1 MVVTKRKEP
10 RRVKN
15 TKNPKEMMNMRRWHQ
30 ETKEASQRQRKKTR
44 AQNMK
49 FQMKGCD
56 LAGFYTI
63 QYIR

>member
-1 MVVTKRKEP
+1 MVVKKKEP

-15 TKNPKEMMNMRRWHQ
+15 TKNPKEMMNMRRRRQ
-30 ETKEASQRQRKKTR
+30 ETKEASQHQRKKTR

-56 LAGFYTI
+56 LAGFCTI
-63 QYIR
+63 